1 LAIDG
6 PRTLVVG
13 EEHDERLLAA
23 LDAVLRDPE
32 TRLISDTH
40 AHLGSQDLNEVE
52 FERHGRRVRVE
63 IETFMGFSIT
73 GEPETIAEAVAAL
86 NDHGADIVVED
97 LG

>member
-1 LAIDG
+1 LATEG
-6 PRTLVVG
+6 LRTVVVG

-63 IETFMGFSIT
+63 IETFIGFSIV
-73 GEPETIAEAVAAL
+73 GETDAIVDAVAVL
-86 NDHGADIVVED
+86 NDHGAGIAFDPD
-97 LG
+97 